1 MINTVRIHSKAKKQ
15 LKRIPKYVVVHLQK
29 WVEDVE
35 NRGVEEVRK
44 LSLLRFRRYINMSTK
59 KKSDALKFL
68 ERLTGGPLS
77 IAKLLIAIREGEEE
91 TQTNFARKLRI
102 SRSNL
107 CDIEKERRFISPE
120 LAAKFAKKLKESEE
134 QFVRIALQDQLNRAN
149 LKYKVEIQ
157 DA

>member
-1 MINTVRIHSKAKKQ
+1 
-15 LKRIPKYVVVHLQK
+15 
-29 WVEDVE
+29 
-35 NRGVEEVRK
+35 
-44 LSLLRFRRYINMSTK
+44 MSTK

-149 LKYKVEIQ
+149 LKYKVEIE
-157 DA
+157 AA